1 MEFFED
7 LIESEDNKSEVSEDN
22 KGGDNNESEVSEDNE
37 IDSEIADDLSD
48 LSNENSDIEND
59 DIVTFDGSAPL
70 NNIIGSSWFG
80 RGLINVLKNQEEL
93 PQEELPQEELTQEE
107 FQVSYEPYIEKTG
120 NTPET
125 SILNLP
131 ILAEINFE

>member
-7 LIESEDNKSEVSEDN
+7 LIESEDNKSEISEDNKSEVSEDN

-93 PQEELPQEELTQEE
+93 PQEE

>member
-7 LIESEDNKSEVSEDN
+7 LIESEDSEDNESEVSEDN
-22 KGGDNNESEVSEDNE
+22 KGGDNNESEDNLSENNE

-93 PQEELPQEELTQEE
+93 PQEELPQEE